1 MRETGVRKVGERGQ
15 VTIPKSIRDKEHIYS
30 GDKVEI
36 TDRDGEIVIKKKDIS
51 EELKEGYQNLAE
63 QNKEISEEMLTA
75 SKEALEEQ

>member
-15 VTIPKSIRDKEHIYS
+15 VTIPKSIREKEHIHS
-30 GDKVEI
+30 GDEVLI

-63 QNKEISEEMLTA
+63 QSKEISEEMLTA